1 MQGDT
6 RYGNLNNFSTNADGQ
21 LSTSTSTAL
30 TVQLQ
35 CGFILRYPFFCFE

>member
-21 LSTSTSTAL
+21 LSTSFYNHL
-30 TVQLQ
+30 TVQFTVFYLKITH
-35 CGFILRYPFFCFE
+35 F